1 MTAAE
6 FDVFRRGLVVE
17 YAADQVRTG
26 RYTAEESEGQVDA
39 ELRAQLPDGPGTA
52 DQLLFTA
59 EDDAGPIG
67 ILWLSLT
74 HPRGAP
80 DTGWIYD
87 IEVLPERRG
96 QGFGRALLAAA
107 EHEIAARGLRAL
119 GLNVFGDNETAQN
132 LYRSAGYTVTT
143 QQMTKHLTPPA

>member
-6 FDVFRRGLVVE
+6 FDVFRRALVVE

-26 RYTAEESEGQVDA
+26 RYTAAESEGQVDA
-39 ELRAQLPDGPGTA
+39 ELRAQLPDGPQTA
-52 DQLLFTA
+52 GQLLFTA

-80 DTGWIYD
+80 DTAWIYD

-107 EHEIAARGLRAL
+107 EHEIAARGIGSL

-132 LYRSAGYTVTT
+132 LYRSAGYAVIT
-143 QQMTKHLTPPA
+143 QQMTKHLT